1 MGADAD
7 EEDDLDDVLAVVLA
21 VVEVDWTA
29 LVVLA
34 ATVVVTVM
42 PWLLAYMYTVSVT

>member
-1 MGADAD
+1 MGTDAD

-42 PWLLAYMYTVSVT
+42 PWLLA